1 MDEFGFKAHLYR
13 LIEVRKPYRVFV
25 DATGFG
31 STVVKLIHRE
41 APALQEIV
49 KGFHMS
55 EASLYPE
62 EYKNKRAECWG
73 EGRKDLVSTKDP
85 YSIEVDDAGFVIE
98 LTCIR
103 KVDRPHGLLQL
114 EDKDDL
120 KARGYDSPNKG
131 DAWAL
136 TYAEPVTF
144 YTGAKIEYPKARMNR
159 NLT

>member
-1 MDEFGFKAHLYR
+1 MDEFGFVAHVHR
-13 LIEVRKPYRVFV
+13 LIEVRKPAKIFV

-31 STVVKLIHRE
+31 STIVKLLHE
-41 APALQEIV
+41 SSAAKEIV

-55 EASLYPE
+55 EASLYPD

-73 EGRKDLVSTKDP
+73 EGRKALQSKTDM
-85 YSIEVDDAGFVIE
+85 YSIEADDDGFIIE

-114 EDKDDL
+114 ESKDEL
-120 KARGYDSPNKG
+120 KERGYDSPNMG
-131 DAWAL
+131 DAWSL

-144 YTGAKIEYPKARMNR
+144 YTNEKITYPKARLSR